1 VIRFIARRLLAL
13 LPVLFVISIATFA
26 LMSLVLGD
34 PVLLILGQDASVDE
48 AAIDRLRQELG
59 LHRPLPV
66 QYADWL
72 RHVLA
77 GDLGR
82 SFRSPIEVRQAIVAR
97 LPVTLELTVLALTLA
112 IILAIPLGIVAAL
125 YPGSRWDLS
134 ISSLAVIS
142 LSIPNFWLGIIL
154 IYLFALK
161 LGWLPSA
168 GFMPLTVDPIENL
181 KFMVLPSLTLA
192 TYYVGSLVRYT
203 RSVMLDVLA
212 QDYIRTARAKGLHPV
227 SVIRSHALQNGL
239 IPIVTVIGLELA
251 GLSGGAV
258 VTETVFSLPG
268 VGTLLIQAILGRDL
282 PMVQGV
288 ILFIVGA
295 VVVTNLITDV
305 AYAYLDPRVRSLYG

>member
-34 PVLLILGQDASVDE
+34 PVLMILGEDASVDE
-48 AAIDRLRQELG
+48 ASIERLRQELG
-59 LHRPLPV
+59 LNRPLLI
-66 QYADWL
+66 QYTDWL

-154 IYLFALK
+154 IFLFALK

-168 GFMPLTVDPIENL
+168 GFVPLTVDPVQNL

-192 TYYVGSLVRYT
+192 AAYTGSLVRYT

-212 QDYIRTARAKGLHPV
+212 QDYIRTARAKGLHSV
-227 SVIRSHALQNGL
+227 SVIRGHARQNGL

-251 GLSGGAV
+251 GLFGGAV

>member
-1 VIRFIARRLLAL
+1 MIRFIVRRLLAL
-13 LPVLFVISIATFA
+13 VPVLFVISIATFA

-34 PVLLILGQDASVDE
+34 PVLMILGEDASVDE
-48 AAIDRLRQELG
+48 ASIERLRQELG

-168 GFMPLTVDPIENL
+168 GFVPFTVDPVQNL

-192 TYYVGSLVRYT
+192 AAYTGSLVRYT

-212 QDYIRTARAKGLHPV
+212 QDYIRTARAKGLHSV
-227 SVIRSHALQNGL
+227 SVIRGHALQNGL

-251 GLSGGAV
+251 GLFGGAV

-295 VVVTNLITDV
+295 VVVTNLITDI